1 MYKRQLLTQSNTSG
15 RDLND
20 AQLKYASDV
29 EGRIQRRIEA
39 ILSPIVGNGN
49 IHAQVTA
56 QLDFASKEQ
65 TEGQYRPNGDE
76 SHAALRS
83 RQLNESEQSG
93 SGYPGGVPGAL
104 SNQPAPANNAPISTP
119 PTNQNNRQQQSS
131 TTSNSGPR
139 STQRNETSNYEVD
152 RTIRHTKMNVGDVQR
167 LSVAVVV
174 NYKTLPDGKPLPLSN
189 EQMKQIE
196 ALTLSLIH
204 ICCPSSVFP

>member
-1 MYKRQLLTQSNTSG
+1 TQSNTSG

-65 TEGQYRPNGDE
+65 TEEQYRPNGDE

-119 PTNQNNRQQQSS
+119 PANQNNRQQQAS

-152 RTIRHTKMNVGDVQR
+152 RT
-167 LSVAVVV
+167 
-174 NYKTLPDGKPLPLSN
+174 
-189 EQMKQIE
+189 
-196 ALTLSLIH
+196 
-204 ICCPSSVFP
+204 